1 MAKKKK
7 WWQEGENEYNVMW
20 FIMSGYCVKVVN
32 WFLSPSSDCYM
43 GTNERAAGLLN
54 WFQGAPGCWL
64 VKCGRTKRQLW
75 AALQP
80 THNPPLLFLIEL
92 ITPLSPE
99 PFKPGY
105 VFFFSFTTKKKNNS
119 DGKDHTGNC
128 ISFSSPIFSSSFLPY
143 QILHHYFH
151 ASCVIHLAHF
161 NGSLIII

>member
-105 VFFFSFTTKKKNNS
+105 VFFFFLFYNKEKKTTVMEKI
-119 DGKDHTGNC
+119 TQETV
-128 ISFSSPIFSSSFLPY
+128 FPFLPLFFPPLFSH
-143 QILHHYFH
+143 IK
-151 ASCVIHLAHF
+151 SCTITSTPHVSSI
-161 NGSLIII
+161 

>member
-20 FIMSGYCVKVVN
+20 FIMSGYCIKVVN

-105 VFFFSFTTKKKNNS
+105 VFFFFLLQQRKKTTVRKRSHRKLY
-119 DGKDHTGNC
+119 
-128 ISFSSPIFSSSFLPY
+128 FLFFPYFFLLFSPISNLAPLLPRLMCHPSSSL
-143 QILHHYFH
+143 
-151 ASCVIHLAHF
+151 
-161 NGSLIII
+161 